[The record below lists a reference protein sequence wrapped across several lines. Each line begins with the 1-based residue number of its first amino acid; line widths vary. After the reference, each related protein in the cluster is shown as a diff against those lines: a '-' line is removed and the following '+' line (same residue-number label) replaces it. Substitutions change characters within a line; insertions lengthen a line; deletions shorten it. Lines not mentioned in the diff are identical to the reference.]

1 MQRFTFKLEAV
12 RALREQ
18 AEQQA
23 QQALAHQL
31 VLEGERLAALDLA
44 AERLAAAH
52 RRGTAQPGG
61 VTSAADLVARQR
73 YVERAERDQRAARA
87 NLAAQRR
94 QVDAERGRLEQAT
107 RDRKVLEQLKERA
120 LTAHRAR
127 MARAEEQ
134 TLSEIALAG
143 HQRRAA
149 LEAA

>member
-1 MQRFTFKLEAV
+1 MQRLTFKLEAV
-12 RALREQ
+12 RTLREQ
-18 AEQQA
+18 VEQQA

-31 VLEGERLAALDLA
+31 TLEGQRLAALDLA
-44 AERLAAAH
+44 GERLAEA
-52 RRGTAQPGG
+52 RRLGTAPPGG
-61 VTSAADLVARQR
+61 VTSAAELVARQR

-94 QVDAERGRLEQAT
+94 QVDAERGRLEQAS
-107 RDRKVLEQLKERA
+107 RDRKVLDQLKERA

-127 MARAEEQ
+127 VARAEEEL
-134 TLSEIALAG
+134 LSEIAIAG